1 MTSSPITSDDRQPR
15 EWSIAGRTLILSA
28 ADHRALAV
36 LNGGDPLLLP
46 PGSVLRFGD
55 PPGELV
61 VTRIR
66 VILGEDGAVVCA
78 ETEPAPKADLRRSSA
93 APARPAPPP
102 GHLRPVPAQIP
113 WSQVRPG
120 NGLCRIVCR
129 SSIELRGLSWGYAA
143 CGHPGQVQPAGAVP
157 GEHQHVQPLE
167 QHRLHHQEV
176 TGDDGVRLGGEEL
189 RQVGR
194 AAAARD
200 QCRPRAGSPRT
211 ADAAIACPSR
221 ASSPWIRLWPQA
233 GFSRAIRTISALTG
247 ALVYGRPGRRRLV

>member
-46 PGSVLRFGD
+46 PGSVLQFGD

-78 ETEPAPKADLRRSSA
+78 ETEPAPQADLRRSSA

-120 NGLCRIVCR
+120 NGLPLAAGNQVVLNV
-129 SSIELRGLSWGYAA
+129 LRTASHLF
-143 CGHPGQVQPAGAVP
+143 
-157 GEHQHVQPLE
+157 
-167 QHRLHHQEV
+167 
-176 TGDDGVRLGGEEL
+176 
-189 RQVGR
+189 
-194 AAAARD
+194 ARD
-200 QCRPRAGSPRT
+200 LALT
-211 ADAAIACPSR
+211 AD
-221 ASSPWIRLWPQA
+221 
-233 GFSRAIRTISALTG
+233 
-247 ALVYGRPGRRRLV
+247 RPLP